1 MIKQMDD
8 TPDAA
13 LVKMAID
20 GSSAAFSELVRRHQ
34 QRIYQLVL
42 GMTRNHLDA
51 DDLSQE
57 VFLSAFR
64 SLRRFNRNSSFYTWI
79 YRIAMNKS
87 LNFLKKRGKEKNRA
101 EFAEDMPG
109 ADRSHLESSAP
120 ENMAMKKELRN
131 DLEEAVTSLPGLLR
145 AAFLLVVNQD
155 LSHSEAAE
163 ILGCSENTVAWR
175 MHKARKILRSRLHP
189 AWAGKGTKGS

>member
-1 MIKQMDD
+1 MDE

-13 LVKMAID
+13 LVEMAIE

-34 QRIYQLVL
+34 KRIYQLVL

-51 DDLSQE
+51 DDVSQE

-64 SLRRFNRNSSFYTWI
+64 SLRTFNRNSSFFTWI
-79 YRIAMNKS
+79 YRIAVNKS
-87 LNFLKKRGKEKNRA
+87 LNFLKKSGKEKNRA

-109 ADRSHLESSAP
+109 ADRNRLESSSP
-120 ENMAMKKELRN
+120 EKMTMKKELWD
-131 DLEEAVTSLPGLLR
+131 DLERAVASLPGLLK
-145 AAFLLVVNQD
+145 AAFLLVSNQE

-189 AWAGKGTKGS
+189 SWAGKGTKGS